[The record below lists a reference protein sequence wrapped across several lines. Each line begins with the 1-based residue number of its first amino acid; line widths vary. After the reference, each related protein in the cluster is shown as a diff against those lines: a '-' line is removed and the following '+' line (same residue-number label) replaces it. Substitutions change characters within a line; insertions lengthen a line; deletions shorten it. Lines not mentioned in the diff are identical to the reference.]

1 MRISK
6 VWILYG
12 ITLLDLM
19 AVAGKAQAQ
28 IGMVVSKGNFTIAG
42 VKTAGTA
49 TIFDGDL
56 VATEAVASQV
66 HLSNGVDLMMSPHT
80 SGSIFHDHVNLVRG
94 TIAGKV
100 GDQYRVASEGL
111 VLQPTSSATRAEVQV
126 ADNRVIVALPAG
138 QADMLTAQGALLS
151 HMVPGK
157 VLSYQSL
164 NGADDKV
171 VQALGVLD
179 RQDGHYLIRD
189 RFTNVV
195 SELSGDIPANYLNKL
210 VFVNGELLSDKSTVS
225 QVDRLVTVKHI
236 KRSDATSAVPCES
249 DPGSSVASEMIVDG
263 VLSTEEGHYL
273 VATPEHGYVEVIGD
287 VDRADIGKKVHMKGA
302 IIQGRSAYAPAEQVV
317 YTEKR
322 KFVVSDSPCAGLV
335 AGGVLVAASLLLHP
349 DDGGQVPHSPI
360 SY

>member
-1 MRISK
+1 MRLSK
-6 VWILYG
+6 LWILYA
-12 ITLLDLM
+12 ITVLELM
-19 AVAGKAQAQ
+19 AVAGKARAQ
-28 IGMVVSKGNFTIAG
+28 IGMVVSKGNFTVAG
-42 VKTAGTA
+42 VRSAGTA

-56 VATEAVASQV
+56 VATSSVASQV
-66 HLSNGVDLMMSPHT
+66 HLSSGVDLMMSPNS
-80 SGSIFHDHVNLVRG
+80 SGSIFRDHINLVKG
-94 TIAGKV
+94 TIAGNV
-100 GDQYRVASEGL
+100 GAQYRVASAGV

-164 NGADDKV
+164 NGVDNKQ

-195 SELSGDIPANYLNKL
+195 SELTGSVPASYLNKL
-210 VFVNGELLSDKSTVS
+210 VLVNGEMLSDKSTVS
-225 QVDRLVTVKHI
+225 QVDRLVMVKQI

-249 DPGSSVASEMIVDG
+249 DPGGSVAQEMRVDG

-273 VATPEHGYVEVIGD
+273 VSTSDHGYVEVIGN
-287 VDRADIGKKVHMKGA
+287 VDRADIGKTVHMKGS
-302 IIQGRSAYAPAEQVV
+302 IIQGHSAYAPAEQVV

-335 AGGVLVAASLLLHP
+335 AGGVMVAASLLLHP
-349 DDGGQVPHSPI
+349 DDGGQPPHSPI

>member
-1 MRISK
+1 MRLSK
-6 VWILYG
+6 LWILYA
-12 ITLLDLM
+12 ITVLDLM

-42 VKTAGTA
+42 VRSAGTA

-56 VATEAVASQV
+56 VATGSVASEV
-66 HLSNGVDLMMSPHT
+66 HLSNGVDLMMSPNS
-80 SGSIFHDHVNLVRG
+80 SGSIFQDHVNLIKG

-100 GDQYRVASEGL
+100 GGQYRVASEGL

-138 QADMLTAQGALLS
+138 QADMLTAHGALVS

-157 VLSYQSL
+157 VLSYQNV

-210 VFVNGELLSDKSTVS
+210 VLVNGELLSDKPTVS
-225 QVDRLVTVKHI
+225 QVDRLVMVKQI

-249 DPGSSVASEMIVDG
+249 DPGGSVAEEMKVDG
-263 VLSTEEGHYL
+263 VLSTEKGHYL
-273 VATPEHGYVEVIGD
+273 VATSEHGYVEVIGD
-287 VDRADIGKKVHMKGA
+287 VDSAEVGKTVHMKGA
-302 IIQGRSAYAPAEQVV
+302 IIQGHTAYAPAEQVV

-322 KFVVSDSPCAGLV
+322 KFVVSDSPCAGLI
-335 AGGVLVAASLLLHP
+335 AGGVMVAASLLLHP
-349 DDGGQVPHSPI
+349 DDGSQLAPTPI